1 MSVYLAELIGVA
13 IIVFLGCGVL
23 AGNSLKKSGANGA
36 GNVAINLAW
45 GAAVILAVYTVGDI
59 SGGHFNPA
67 VTIAFAIQGTF
78 DWALVPGYLLAQIL
92 GGMLGALL
100 VFLQYLPHWGVTE
113 DETVKLTV
121 FVTAPTIR
129 NKFTNFISEFL
140 GTFALVFV
148 VLALGIN
155 DFADGLNPLAVGC
168 LIFVLGTSLGGV
180 TGNAINPAR
189 DLGPRIA
196 HFLLPI
202 PGKGTSDFKYGWIP
216 VVAPIMGGSLGA
228 MLHTALYEGIVDFRL
243 WTAIV
248 IPMITFG
255 ALYMISGKDLKENN
269 LASSKVS

>member
-1 MSVYLAELIGVA
+1 MSVYIAEFIGVA

-45 GAAVILAVYTVGDI
+45 AAAVTLAVYTVGDI

-78 DWALVPGYLLAQIL
+78 DWALVPGYLLSQVL
-92 GGMLGALL
+92 GGMFGALL
-100 VFLQYLPHWGVTE
+100 VYLQYLPHWEATE

-121 FVTAPTIR
+121 FVTAPAIR

-155 DFADGLNPLAVGC
+155 DFAAGVNPLAVGC

-202 PGKGTSDFKYGWIP
+202 PGKGISDFKYGWIP

-228 MLHTALYEGIVDFRL
+228 MLHSALYEGIVDFRL
-243 WTAIV
+243 WAIM
-248 IPMITFG
+248 IISAITFG
-255 ALYMISGKDLKENN
+255 ALYMISVKNLKENN
-269 LASSKVS
+269 LSSTKVA